1 MYFEEMH
8 PCFVVTDKSSVLLH
22 PAEIQN
28 YQSCADNA
36 DKNKDAYSLLVES
49 LGVLVQNE
57 LS

>member
-1 MYFEEMH
+1 MH